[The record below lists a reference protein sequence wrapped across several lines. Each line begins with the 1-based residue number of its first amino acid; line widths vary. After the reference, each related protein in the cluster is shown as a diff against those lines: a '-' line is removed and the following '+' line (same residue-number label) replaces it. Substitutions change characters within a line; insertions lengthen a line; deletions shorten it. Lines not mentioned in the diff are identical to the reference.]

1 MDGKE
6 EIKLL
11 LFAGN
16 MIVYS
21 ENSEDPTD
29 ADFELLSEIGK
40 VTVYKV
46 NGK

>member
-11 LFAGN
+11 LFADN
-16 MIVYS
+16 MIMYS

-29 ADFELLSEIGK
+29 AEFELLGEIGK